1 MNLKSTVLQRGLLF
15 DETNILRAKILTPAA
30 RKLIY
35 IADANNQLVRIF
47 ELDKK
52 MLRTMTIEE

>member
-1 MNLKSTVLQRGLLF
+1 MNLKSTVLQTGLLF
-15 DETNILRAKILTPAA
+15 DETNILRAKILTTQPADS
-30 RKLIY
+30 RY

-52 MLRTMTIEE
+52 VLRTMAIEE